1 MPPRAAI
8 DYLEFVYTKAF
19 EASAKG
25 VLTDAELRELE
36 AALVENPEA
45 GTLERGTGGIR
56 KVRVALPGRGKRG
69 GARVIYFYRK
79 ARRRIYLLLAYPK
92 NEKASLTKAEKNALA
107 TLAAK
112 LESEP

>member
-1 MPPRAAI
+1 MPPRSAV
-8 DYLEFVYTKAF
+8 DYLEFVYTRAF

-56 KVRVALPGRGKRG
+56 KVRIALPGRGKSG
-69 GARVIYFYRK
+69 GARVVYFYRK
-79 ARRRIYLLLAYPK
+79 TRGRIYLLLAYPK
-92 NEKASLTKAEKNALA
+92 NEKASLTKAEKNALGK
-107 TLAAK
+107 LAAK
-112 LESEP
+112 LKDEP